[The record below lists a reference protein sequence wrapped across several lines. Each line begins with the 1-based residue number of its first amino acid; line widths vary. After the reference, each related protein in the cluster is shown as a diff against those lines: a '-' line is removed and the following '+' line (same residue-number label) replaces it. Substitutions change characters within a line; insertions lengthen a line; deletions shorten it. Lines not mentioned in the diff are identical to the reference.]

1 MPALLIHG
9 GADGVSLLP
18 DEKKASQYFTGYY
31 AQRVIEG
38 VGHFPQREAPDTVA
52 SLILDFLASNPNR

>member
-1 MPALLIHG
+1 
-9 GADGVSLLP
+9 
-18 DEKKASQYFTGYY
+18 
-31 AQRVIEG
+31 VIEG